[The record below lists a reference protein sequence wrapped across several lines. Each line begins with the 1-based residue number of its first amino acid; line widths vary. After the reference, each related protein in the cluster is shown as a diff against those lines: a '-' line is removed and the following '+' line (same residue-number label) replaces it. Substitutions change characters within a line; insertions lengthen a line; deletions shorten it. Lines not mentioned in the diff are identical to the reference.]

1 MVVQPSMMMKG
12 GWSMHRIAIRFGLFA
27 VLLAAIAMPS
37 SATVWVLTANLSG
50 SQVVPPTSSTAIG
63 QAIMSYDD
71 VSKLFN
77 LAVYEVGLTQSQILS
92 AKIYV
97 GAPGTNGP
105 AIYDLDGGASWSGSG
120 TAFTR
125 FVVGGLFPA
134 ANEADL
140 LAGNTYIQITT
151 PGGTKDIR
159 GQLIPVPEPV
169 TLVGLSTGLGLLLLR
184 RKRA

>member
-1 MVVQPSMMMKG
+1 MLRLCTRLGVLMT
-12 GWSMHRIAIRFGLFA
+12 
-27 VLLAAIAMPS
+27 LLAVVALPS

-50 SQVVPPTSSTAIG
+50 SQVVPPTSSSATG

-77 LAVYEVGLTQSQILS
+77 LAVYEVGLTQSEIVS
-92 AKIYV
+92 AMIHV

-105 AIYDLDGGASWSGSG
+105 AIYDLDGGASWSGNG
-120 TAFTR
+120 TVFSR
-125 FVVGGLFPA
+125 FITGGLFPSA
-134 ANEADL
+134 YEADL
-140 LAGNTYIQITT
+140 LAGNTYIRVHT

-159 GQLIPVPEPV
+159 GQLIPVPEPA

-184 RKRA
+184 RRRA

>member
-1 MVVQPSMMMKG
+1 
-12 GWSMHRIAIRFGLFA
+12 MHRAALRLGLAAI
-27 VLLAAIAMPS
+27 LLAAIALPS

-50 SQVVPPTSSTAIG
+50 SQVVPPTNSPAIG

-77 LAVYEVGLTQSQILS
+77 LAVYEFGLTQSEILS

-120 TAFTR
+120 VIYSR
-125 FVVGGLFPA
+125 FVFGGLFPA
-134 ANEADL
+134 AHQANL
-140 LAGNTYIQITT
+140 LSGNTYIQINT
-151 PGGTKDIR
+151 PGGVKDIR
-159 GQLIPVPEPV
+159 GQLIPVPEPMS
-169 TLVGLSTGLGLLLLR
+169 LIGLSAGLGLLLLR
-184 RKRA
+184 RRKV

>member
-1 MVVQPSMMMKG
+1 
-12 GWSMHRIAIRFGLFA
+12 MHRTAIRLGLFA
-27 VLLAAIAMPS
+27 VLLAAIALPS
-37 SATVWVLTANLSG
+37 SATVWVLTANLTG
-50 SQVVPPTSSTAIG
+50 SQVVPPTSSTAFG

-71 VSKLFN
+71 VSKLFS
-77 LAVYEVGLTQSQILS
+77 LAVYEVGLTQSEILS

-105 AIYDLDGGASWSGSG
+105 AVYDLDGGASWSGSG
-120 TAFTR
+120 IVYSR
-125 FVVGGLFPA
+125 FIVGGLFPA
-134 ANEADL
+134 AYEASL
-140 LAGNTYIQITT
+140 LAGNTYLQITT
-151 PGGTKDIR
+151 PGGVNDIR

>member
-1 MVVQPSMMMKG
+1 
-12 GWSMHRIAIRFGLFA
+12 MHRFAIRLGLAA
-27 VLLAAIAMPS
+27 VLLAAIALPS
-37 SATVWVLTANLSG
+37 SATVWVLTANLTG
-50 SQVVPPTSSTAIG
+50 SQVVPPTTTTAYG

-77 LAVYEVGLTQSQILS
+77 LAVYEVGLTQSEILG

-105 AIYDLDGGASWSGSG
+105 AIYDLDGGPSWSGSG
-120 TAFTR
+120 VVYSR
-125 FVVGGLFPA
+125 FIAGGLFPA
-134 ANEADL
+134 ANQADL

-159 GQLIPVPEPV
+159 GQLIPVPEPM
-169 TLVGLSTGLGLLLLR
+169 TLIGLSTGLGLLLLR
-184 RKRA
+184 RRKA